1 MIYIYYDILY
11 IDIDIDLNIIIWAT
25 NPEIIYFFQINLLV
39 TSIYLSF
46 VTISYSI
53 CFSSEAI
60 NLLGGQLSTSRLSI
74 FQQIYIGNLCKC

>member
-1 MIYIYYDILY
+1 MIMIYIYYDILY

-39 TSIYLSF
+39 TSISLSF

-53 CFSSEAI
+53 CFSS
-60 NLLGGQLSTSRLSI
+60 
-74 FQQIYIGNLCKC
+74 